1 MTLERSLLASWRG
14 SVFVITEEATRMLKH
29 RGLWS
34 VVLGASM
41 LLTLVLSGC
50 GPTSS
55 GTTGN
60 QPKYGGTVTD
70 ALYEQPDNLIV
81 GQSVETFA
89 VLVMNTIWAPLV
101 YTDSAGLLQPGLL
114 SELPTTTNGGY
125 SSDFKTITLKL
136 RPGLKWS
143 DGSAL
148 TSDDVVFT
156 MNLMSNPAYAQK
168 TGWKGSEIASVTAT
182 DAVTV
187 VIALKQ
193 VDVTFVSY
201 NLTDALNFSPIP
213 KAVYGSMDPAKIAAS
228 QQAFEPPVDSGPFK
242 ISERVPGSHIT
253 VVKNSNYYQ
262 PGRPYLDKIIF
273 NIVTDQN
280 TILTA
285 FQSGQID
292 VSWFLDV
299 TKIAQYKALAPNYV
313 LALPKSAATW
323 EGAFFNLY
331 SSSHHILEDASV
343 RKAIRMAVNTDSMIG
358 NILGGTGQATCDD
371 APATFA
377 HATDLIPCNGYNPSA
392 AGQLLD
398 QDGWTMGADNYRH
411 KNGITLEL
419 RWSTTSKNNRREAT
433 ELSAQQDLKN
443 IGVKIDIV
451 NYPADTYFGSVL
463 PNGTFDIG
471 EYASSATG
479 GDPADNS
486 QWDCDQ
492 FPAAG
497 GFNVMHW
504 CNQTATTADKTA
516 TTNPDQTFR
525 KQQYHILYTEI
536 LNDAPMFFLYAYPDI
551 AMGSAKLHN
560 YAPGPFGPEETVAVW
575 DWWRS

>member
-1 MTLERSLLASWRG
+1 
-14 SVFVITEEATRMLKH
+14 MLKH
-29 RGLWS
+29 RSVWS
-34 VVLGASM
+34 VALGAIM
-41 LLTLVLSGC
+41 LSVMVLSGC
-50 GPTSS
+50 GPTGGSS
-55 GTTGN
+55 STTGG

-89 VLVMNTIWAPLV
+89 QLVMNTIWAPLV
-101 YTDSAGLLQPGLL
+101 YIDSAGNLQPGLL
-114 SELPTTTNGGY
+114 SELPSTSNGGY
-125 SSDFKTITLKL
+125 SSDLKTITLKL

-143 DGSAL
+143 DGSPL
-148 TSDDVVFT
+148 TSADVVFT
-156 MNLMSNPAYAQK
+156 MKLMSNPAYAQK
-168 TGWKGSEIASVTAT
+168 TGWKGSEITSVTASDPQT
-182 DAVTV
+182 IV
-187 VIALKQ
+187 VVLNK

-201 NLTDALNFSPIP
+201 NLTDVLDFSPIP
-213 KAVYGSMDPAKIAAS
+213 QAVYGSMDPSKITAS
-228 QQAFEPPVDSGPFK
+228 PQAFQPPVSSGPFK

-262 PGRPYLDKIIF
+262 AGRPYLDKIVF
-273 NIVTDQN
+273 NIITDQN

-292 VSWFLDV
+292 ASWFLDV
-299 TKIAQYKALAPNYV
+299 TKVAQYKALAPNYV
-313 LALPKSAATW
+313 LALPKQAATW

-331 SSSHHILEDASV
+331 SSTNHILEDANV
-343 RKAIRMAVNTDSMIG
+343 RKAIRMAVNTDAMIK

-377 HATDLIPCNGYNPSA
+377 HATDLIPCNGYDPTA
-392 AGQLLD
+392 AGKLLD
-398 QDGWTMGADNYRH
+398 SDGWTMGSDNYRH
-411 KNGITLEL
+411 KGGLTLEL
-419 RWSTTSKNNRREAT
+419 RWSTTSKNNRREET
-433 ELSAQQDLKN
+433 ELAAQQDLKN

-451 NYPADTYFGSVL
+451 NYPADTYFGTIL

-471 EYASSATG
+471 EYASSATA
-479 GDPADNS
+479 GDPADNT

-504 CNQTATTADKTA
+504 CDQTATTADKAA
-516 TTNPDQTFR
+516 TTNPDQSFR
-525 KQQYHILYTEI
+525 KQQYHTLYTQI
-536 LNDAPMFFLYAYPDI
+536 QSQVPMFFLYAYPDI
-551 AMGSAKLHN
+551 AMASAKLHN

-575 DWWRS
+575 NWWLS

>member
-1 MTLERSLLASWRG
+1 
-14 SVFVITEEATRMLKH
+14 MLKH